1 MYNAWLFVFIKLV
14 ILYDYVLCLGFVS
27 ECGLLIGVVKDEFQW
42 EEWWW
47 YSLAYLSVDYLNVI
61 TQSGLFPLQISMWS
75 GMEYGCFPIVF
86 LRKEEGGWWS
96 AVGII
101 YSFVFLC
108 SLCSLSSH
116 QFYEFRL
123 VLRDSLV
130 SVLNDVV
137 PWVIW
142 RQELYPYTTIIIAA
156 FIIQTCVT
164 YITHS
169 FPPWQSQ
176 GSNVLTSTMSANFLI
191 VQQFQF
197 SYNYLQKNRF
207 FHTFLPPLPNHP
219 LPYFPTLINLTR
231 LTHLHNPSHLQIFF
245 VDFHFLWQV
254 MDEPTVFVFDPQQE
268 GNRVVAFVKSICI
281 LVIRLELSIR
291 VCWYPFW

>member
-1 MYNAWLFVFIKLV
+1 MWFVDWCCKGWIPMRGMMVIFI
-14 ILYDYVLCLGFVS
+14 S
-27 ECGLLIGVVKDEFQW
+27 
-42 EEWWW
+42 
-47 YSLAYLSVDYLNVI
+47 LSVGWLSQCDNSEWIVSFADLNLVRNGILNSCHFVI
-61 TQSGLFPLQISMWS
+61 
-75 GMEYGCFPIVF
+75 

-101 YSFVFLC
+101 YSFVFPC

-123 VLRDSLV
+123 ILRDSLV
-130 SVLNDVV
+130 SVLNVVV

-231 LTHLHNPSHLQIFF
+231 LTHLHNPSHLQIFL
-245 VDFHFLWQV
+245 VAFHFLLHV